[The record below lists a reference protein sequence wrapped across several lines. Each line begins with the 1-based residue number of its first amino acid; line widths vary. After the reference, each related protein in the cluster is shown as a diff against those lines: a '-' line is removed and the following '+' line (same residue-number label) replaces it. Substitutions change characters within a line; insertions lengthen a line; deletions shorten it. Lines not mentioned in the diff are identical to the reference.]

1 MDPSALYLEHLDRI
15 NRIAEALCTRH
26 GVRGADA
33 EDFTSEVRLRLLQD
47 DYAVLRKYRGASSMP
62 TFLTVVIGNLFRD
75 YRIKR
80 WGKWR
85 PSAEAKRR
93 GEAAVLLETAV
104 YRDGR
109 SFDDACRLLQSNG
122 RVDVD
127 AGELR
132 RIMAELPRR
141 IRVRQ
146 DDDASLDSVATT
158 EETDDLVLENERRDR
173 LLAAESALRRAL
185 TRLDPEDRLIIT
197 MHFFEGISIADIAR
211 ALGLPAKPLYPR
223 IKRLLD
229 ALSGQLVSEGIG
241 PDYLRDLR
249 AVRGALV

>member
-1 MDPSALYLEHLDRI
+1 MRGRVCQRGAIACRPSRRSRKRLPGSVACCEHPVGQTTLAGHYVDTYVRPAQRISIAVRRSVEMVALRALGPRAMDPSALYLEHLDRI

-158 EETDDLVLENERRDR
+158 EETDDLV
-173 LLAAESALRRAL
+173 
-185 TRLDPEDRLIIT
+185 
-197 MHFFEGISIADIAR
+197 
-211 ALGLPAKPLYPR
+211 
-223 IKRLLD
+223 
-229 ALSGQLVSEGIG
+229 
-241 PDYLRDLR
+241 
-249 AVRGALV
+249 

>member
-109 SFDDACRLLQSNG
+109 SFDDACRLLQGKGNG

-127 AGELR
+127 PAELR

-229 ALSGQLVSEGIG
+229 ALAGQLVSEGIG
-241 PDYLRDLR
+241 PDYLQ
-249 AVRGALV
+249 AVREALV

>member
-1 MDPSALYLEHLDRI
+1 
-15 NRIAEALCTRH
+15 
-26 GVRGADA
+26 
-33 EDFTSEVRLRLLQD
+33 
-47 DYAVLRKYRGASSMP
+47 MP

-109 SFDDACRLLQSNG
+109 SFDDACRLLQGNG
-122 RVDVD
+122 RVAADP
-127 AGELR
+127 AELR

-146 DDDASLDSVATT
+146 DDDAGLDSVATT

-173 LLAAESALRRAL
+173 LVAAESALRRAL

-229 ALSGQLVSEGIG
+229 ALSTQLVKDGIG
-241 PDYLRDLR
+241 PDYIQ
-249 AVRGALV
+249 AVRTALV